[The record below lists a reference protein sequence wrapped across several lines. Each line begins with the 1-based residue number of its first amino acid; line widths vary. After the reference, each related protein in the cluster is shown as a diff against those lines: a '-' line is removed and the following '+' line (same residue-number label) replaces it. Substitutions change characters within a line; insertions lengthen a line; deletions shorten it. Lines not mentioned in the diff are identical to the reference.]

1 MGIWVT
7 LGFHKGHKGANG
19 SNDPTLP
26 IPVKYLWNPTAAH
39 PSTPST
45 RAASPPKTP
54 TPPTT
59 PSDKGTKL
67 THSED
72 QDEEAEEE
80 DIISPPMKV
89 GTPRGKRRKVASVPS
104 TTRTSARLKAMN
116 KSGKDEHPVTKG
128 SKTSGRGGGNG
139 KKAK

>member
-1 MGIWVT
+1 MGYFG
-7 LGFHKGHKGANG
+7 LSYKGPKGANG
-19 SNDPTLP
+19 SNEPILP

-45 RAASPPKTP
+45 CAASP
-54 TPPTT
+54 PPTT
-59 PSDKGTKL
+59 PSDKGTKQ

-89 GTPRGKRRKVASVPS
+89 GPPRGKRRKVASVAS
-104 TTRTSARLKAMN
+104 ATRASARLKVMN

-128 SKTSGRGGGNG
+128 SKTSGRGGGKG

>member
-1 MGIWVT
+1 MGYFR
-7 LGFHKGHKGANG
+7 LSYKGPKGANG
-19 SNDPTLP
+19 SIEPILP
-26 IPVKYLWNPTAAH
+26 IPVKYLWNPTRAH
-39 PSTPST
+39 PSTPSI

-59 PSDKGTKL
+59 PSDKGTKR

-72 QDEEAEEE
+72 QDEEAEEG
-80 DIISPPMKV
+80 DVISPPMKV
-89 GTPRGKRRKVASVPS
+89 DPPRGKRRKVASVAS
-104 TTRTSARLKAMN
+104 ATRTSARLKVMN

-128 SKTSGRGGGNG
+128 STTSGRGGGKG

>member
-1 MGIWVT
+1 MGYFG
-7 LGFHKGHKGANG
+7 LPYKGPKRANG
-19 SNDPTLP
+19 SNEPILP

-39 PSTPST
+39 PFTPST
-45 RAASPPKTP
+45 CVASPPKTP

-59 PSDKGTKL
+59 PSDKGTKQ

-80 DIISPPMKV
+80 DVISPPMKV
-89 GTPRGKRRKVASVPS
+89 DPPRGERRKVASVPS
-104 TTRTSARLKAMN
+104 TTRTSARLKVMN

-128 SKTSGRGGGNG
+128 SKTSGRGGGKG